1 MDILFLRKPAFSH
14 STILGFERCFLH
26 LRNDE
31 EAQWVWQKKFLGVI
45 SDGFVLPLIMTKQ
58 NITAPGK
65 HVLSLDEGMLFFF
78 FFLICLVCYFWF
90 SASARVFLLF
100 TASVKSQKT
109 AILEDTDASHLYRL
123 LASRRVPP

>member
-1 MDILFLRKPAFSH
+1 MDVLFLRKPAFSH

-65 HVLSLDEGMLFFF
+65 HVLSLDE
-78 FFLICLVCYFWF
+78 
-90 SASARVFLLF
+90 
-100 TASVKSQKT
+100 ASVRVKRPPYWKT
-109 AILEDTDASHLYRL
+109 LVQAIYIGY
-123 LASRRVPP
+123 

>member
-78 FFLICLVCYFWF
+78 FFLMLGLLLLVLGF
-90 SASARVFLLF
+90 SKSLLVVHSF
-100 TASVKSQKT
+100 SKEPKDRH
-109 AILEDTDASHLYRL
+109 IGRH
-123 LASRRVPP
+123 

>member
-31 EAQWVWQKKFLGVI
+31 EAHWVWQKKFLGVI

-65 HVLSLDEGMLFFF
+65 HVLSLDE
-78 FFLICLVCYFWF
+78 
-90 SASARVFLLF
+90 
-100 TASVKSQKT
+100 ASVKSQKT